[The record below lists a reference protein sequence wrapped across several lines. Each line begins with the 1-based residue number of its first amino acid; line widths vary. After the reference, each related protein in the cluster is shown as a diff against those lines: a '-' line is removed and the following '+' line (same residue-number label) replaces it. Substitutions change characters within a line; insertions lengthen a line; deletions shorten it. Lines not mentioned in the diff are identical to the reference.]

1 MIAAEIQTA
10 DMPDEERI
18 ERESWC
24 IKKFGP
30 EAEFR
35 DQVDDSRPWRVE
47 YSGRTL
53 GWWWYFAREEYATM
67 FALRWL

>member
-1 MIAAEIQTA
+1 MIAAELQTE
-10 DMPDEERI
+10 DMPNDAML

-24 IKKFGP
+24 IEHFGP

-35 DQVDDSRPWRVE
+35 DHVDDRRPWRAE
-47 YSGRTL
+47 YSGVTS
-53 GWWWYFAREEYATM
+53 GWWWYFAREEYATL